1 MSFSIFRE
9 ILSNR
14 NLAVMTFTQTF
25 YMFTAFLWWPY
36 RSLFILEL
44 GADKELLGL
53 ILMVE
58 TICQVIFQLPGGV
71 LTDRLGRKKV
81 IIVGSFF
88 RFVAPFVY
96 LLSTHWSHIVPGLM
110 LNMVGMI
117 SLPATNSLIAESL
130 PPERRSSGYA
140 AYRTITWMPM
150 IITSLLGGM
159 FMDYM
164 GVVTG
169 VRYCLMAM
177 VAFSLISILVRWR
190 FLEETMDLSAMREKR
205 ESQGSQDRGSFLQGL
220 GRMPRELWI
229 LTAVAG
235 LSAFSMRTV
244 WSFMVVYAVE
254 EVGITK
260 TQWGLIGTV
269 VSIIGTVLTLPGGM
283 LADRIGKK
291 PCITVSKTLGPLQT
305 LGFTFANG
313 FWPLMLARSVGG
325 VAQGFGGVVWGPMG
339 GPVWQSLVADCTPPE
354 ERGRMMGLMG
364 SIAGLA
370 STPASYVGGYLYDN
384 VSPVSPFYLS
394 FVLDA
399 LSTVVFVTMFKENRD
414 QGESEPDEEE

>member
-1 MSFSIFRE
+1 
-9 ILSNR
+9 
-14 NLAVMTFTQTF
+14 
-25 YMFTAFLWWPY
+25 
-36 RSLFILEL
+36 
-44 GADKELLGL
+44 
-53 ILMVE
+53 
-58 TICQVIFQLPGGV
+58 
-71 LTDRLGRKKV
+71 
-81 IIVGSFF
+81 
-88 RFVAPFVY
+88 
-96 LLSTHWSHIVPGLM
+96 
-110 LNMVGMI
+110 
-117 SLPATNSLIAESL
+117 
-130 PPERRSSGYA
+130 
-140 AYRTITWMPM
+140 
-150 IITSLLGGM
+150 
-159 FMDYM
+159 
-164 GVVTG
+164 
-169 VRYCLMAM
+169 MAM
-177 VAFSLISILVRWR
+177 LVFSLGSILVRWR
-190 FLEETMDLSAMREKR
+190 FLEETMDVSGMREKR
-205 ESQGSQDRGSFLQGL
+205 ERQGSKGTGSFLQGL
-220 GRMPRELWI
+220 GKMPRELWI

-283 LADRIGKK
+283 LADRIGRK
-291 PCITVSKTLGPLQT
+291 PCIMVSKTLGPLQT

-339 GPVWQSLVADCTPPE
+339 GPVWQALVADVTPPE

-384 VSPVSPFYLS
+384 VSPKVPFYMS
-394 FVLDA
+394 FVLDV

-414 QGESEPDEEE
+414 QGEPESDEEE